1 MKIMF
6 TMRAAA
12 INFTRAFWS
21 PAERVE
27 MSTRRGVGAKRAD
40 IVFSWARSGMIGAD
54 FAEGDAC
61 GASCFACFLGEAGAE
76 VKATAEINSND
87 VGIRIRMGR
96 RKHVPF
102 FSWILPQAGLIDLP
116 GRLTVDPGALA
127 ATWAA
132 PGSR

>member
-27 MSTRRGVGAKRAD
+27 ISTRRGVGAKRAD
-40 IVFSWARSGMIGAD
+40 IVFSWARSGMAGED
-54 FAEGDAC
+54 FAEGEGCAAFC
-61 GASCFACFLGEAGAE
+61 CACFLGEAGVGA
-76 VKATAEINSND
+76 KATAQIKSNV

-96 RKHVPF
+96 R
-102 FSWILPQAGLIDLP
+102 
-116 GRLTVDPGALA
+116 
-127 ATWAA
+127 
-132 PGSR
+132 